1 MKTAD
6 KYKLCVSP
14 LTGQA
19 YISAVDKKGLM
30 TDNRRLLQREEI
42 LAFFYQW
49 ATYEAEATQSNEINI
64 TKDGKRVL
72 TIHLDKNPY
81 E

>member
-14 LTGQA
+14 LSGEA
-19 YISAVDKKGLM
+19 YISTIDKKGLM
-30 TDNRRLLQREEI
+30 TDNRRKLDRKEV
-42 LAFFYQW
+42 LAFICQW
-49 ATYEAEATQSNEINI
+49 SDAEAEATQSNEINI

-72 TIHLDKNPY
+72 TIHLDNPKQ